1 MNIALMAHDNR
12 KELMVQFCTAYCGI
26 LAKHT
31 LCATARTGQQIADA
45 TGLTIHRFLSFA
57 HGGGQQIAA
66 RIAYNEIDM
75 VHRQPQEQTV
85 YGLTTGAK
93 SHRIKSNRADLAGV
107 ACTPPLQERRA
118 MAGSAP
124 RQGAG
129 QDSERAGME
138 TSTARSPY

>member
-31 LCATARTGQQIADA
+31 LCPTARTGQQIADA
-45 TGLTIHRFLSFA
+45 TGLTIHRFLSFD

-75 VHRQPQEQTV
+75 VLCFGDPSQKHPDVDIT
-85 YGLTTGAK
+85 
-93 SHRIKSNRADLAGV
+93 
-107 ACTPPLQERRA
+107 
-118 MAGSAP
+118 
-124 RQGAG
+124 
-129 QDSERAGME
+129 
-138 TSTARSPY
+138 